1 MAGGRRLPRG
11 VLARRLGLLA
21 VAVGLTATGLW
32 APSSAGAVDSPAP
45 GQDAAASTGASFT
58 LTRADAASIGLAALP
73 QLESSFA
80 SAGVVLHFRYT
91 VTNTGAV
98 PLTGVTLRSSLAG
111 ASVHC
116 DGTTLAPGAS
126 TVCVATY
133 TTTQADVAAGGVTNV
148 ATATGQ
154 PPTGPAVNSTPVS
167 VTILTRTVPWPSLVF
182 IPVPFPVGAQP
193 GTARGGPGAGVI
205 GGASGVGGA
214 GGGAGAVA
222 VAPAGTSPLGSQ
234 PVAVTD

>member
-21 VAVGLTATGLW
+21 VAVGLAAAGLLTSL
-32 APSSAGAVDSPAP
+32 PAGAVGTLGP
-45 GQDAAASTGASFT
+45 GQDTGSTGTSFT
-58 LTRADAASIGLAALP
+58 LTRADAASIGLAAFP
-73 QLESSFA
+73 QLASSFA
-80 SAGVVLHFRYT
+80 SAGVVLQFRYT

-98 PLTGVTLRSSLAG
+98 PLTGVTLLSSLAR
-111 ASVHC
+111 ASVRC
-116 DGTTLAPGAS
+116 EGTTLAPGAS

-154 PPTGPAVNSTPVS
+154 PPTGPAVDSAPVS
-167 VTILTRTVPWPSLVF
+167 VTIPARAVPGPSFVF
-182 IPVPFPVGAQP
+182 IPVPFPVGGQP
-193 GTARGGPGAGVI
+193 GTAAGVPGAGVI
-205 GGASGVGGA
+205 GGAGA
-214 GGGAGAVA
+214 WAVA

-234 PVAVTD
+234 PVAVTG